1 MLGRG
6 GARFHAAAFAFSV
19 AVAWA
24 PPAGAAIVAAVLIDA
39 TGGHLVPFDEFR
51 LTGVGEQ
58 NCHPP
63 HFHARNGQDVFSLDQ
78 VRFPDPAPMACGYGL
93 WLPFVG
99 VHTHV
104 SGDSDGDGLLDGV
117 DPAPLSHDAD
127 GDGTPDPLE
136 DSDGDT
142 LLDADEINVFG
153 TNINSAD
160 SDGNGIGDMIDVVI
174 AQTAEDFTV
183 VPVLVNI
190 LAGAGPVGGPD
201 PADTARD
208 GVEQANVILKQAKIK
223 LLPIVRVLTAAESMA
238 FDSNGNGRI
247 EQVPLAPGDDEATTA
262 QNTGAMEVDKLPGKK
277 GVKLIVAR
285 EVGLQGFGEFQDQ
298 GGLSRHGQRGILLS
312 MNPQGTPTNA
322 NKLGLVIAHEICHVF
337 GFPHSD
343 ETPDATPEELAPTNL
358 LSSDDPAV
366 AAARLMF
373 VMTNGVGGITLSE
386 RQIGVIAGSKDLGTF
401 GFKGTKK
408 SPGRLVAQEFG
419 ILGDAL
425 GDTFEADAPDYL
437 DLSNARLSADSD
449 VEMVDVA
456 LDLNGLFPTADPID
470 LTYRVRLDSDA
481 NPTTGGAPFDRH
493 LDFRVLREQ
502 MGAPL
507 RLGLALSQPPVP
519 FGEPLET
526 PVLELVSL
534 LSQTGANEV
543 VATRLRAR
551 VPKSVL
557 ALSALRVPVLVEA
570 HDGPA
575 GLSTVQ
581 DVIGPFVFARDFSED
596 VPTLELTQEFVSPG
610 DSLSYTLAGLAPST
624 AFELQIDSTTVQTG
638 QLDGAGGH
646 FGALTWPPGLPP
658 GFYFLTARDETG
670 AIAFNAVEAVTLAGD
685 LDFDGDL
692 DEGDRLI
699 LLAAF
704 GVLSDDPTFP
714 AAADLDGDGRITF
727 VDYQRWVELFRA
739 ANPPPPPSC
748 GLLGPEVVVIL
759 VLLLGARR
767 MRSRRQGGVA

>member
-6 GARFHAAAFAFSV
+6 GARSRAAVLAFSV
-19 AVAWA
+19 AMAWA
-24 PPAGAAIVAAVLIDA
+24 PPAGAAIVAAVLRDA
-39 TGGHLVPFDEFR
+39 SGGHLVPFDEFR
-51 LTGVGEQ
+51 LTGVGEP
-58 NCHPP
+58 NCNPS
-63 HFHARNGQDVFSLDQ
+63 HFHARNGVDVFSLDQ
-78 VRFPDPAPMACGYGL
+78 VRFPDPAPTACGYGL

-99 VHTHV
+99 VYTHV
-104 SGDSDGDGLLDGV
+104 AGDSDGDGLLDGV
-117 DPAPLSHDAD
+117 DPAPFSHDAD

-136 DSDGDT
+136 DTDGDT
-142 LLDADEINVFG
+142 LSDAEEINVHG

-160 SDGNGIGDMIDVVI
+160 SDGDGISDMVDVVI

-201 PADTARD
+201 PAETLRD

-223 LLPIVRVLTAAESMA
+223 LVPIVKVLTAAESMA
-238 FDSNGNGRI
+238 FDSNGDGRI
-247 EQVPLAPGDDEATTA
+247 EQLPLVADEATAA
-262 QNTGAMEVDKLPGKK
+262 QNTGSMEVDKLPGKK

-285 EVGLQGFGEFQDQ
+285 EVGLQSFGGFQDQ
-298 GGLSRHGQRGILLS
+298 GGLSRKGERGILIS
-312 MNPQGTPTNA
+312 MNPQGSPTDE
-322 NKLGLVIAHEICHVF
+322 NKLGLIIAHEICHVF

-386 RQIGVIAGSKDLGTF
+386 RQIGVIAGSKDLGAF

-425 GDTFEADAPDYL
+425 GDTLEADALDHL
-437 DLSNARLSADSD
+437 DLVNARLSADSSA
-449 VEMVDVA
+449 ETIDVA
-456 LDLNGLFPTADPID
+456 LDLSGLFPAADPID

-481 NPTTGGAPFDRH
+481 NPTTGSAGFDRH
-493 LDFRVLREQ
+493 LDFRVIREQ
-502 MGAPL
+502 TGAPL
-507 RLGLALSQPPVP
+507 RLGLSLSLPPVP

-543 VATRLRAR
+543 VAARLRAR

-557 ALSALRVPVLVEA
+557 ALSALQVPVLVEA

-581 DVIGPFVFARDFSED
+581 DVIGPFVFERDFSED
-596 VPTLELTQEFVSPG
+596 LPTLELTQEFVSPG
-610 DSLSYTLAGLAPST
+610 DSLPYTLAGLAPNA

-638 QLDGAGGH
+638 QLDAAGGH

-692 DEGDRLI
+692 DEGDRLL

-704 GVLSDDPTFP
+704 GLLSDDPNFP
-714 AAADLDGDGRITF
+714 PAADLDGDGRITF

-767 MRSRRQGGVA
+767 MRSRGRGGVA